1 MRTIRKILWVVAV
14 ILAIY
19 IGAYPVQYILHGSSF
34 GLLSMKGD
42 LLTSNSPWK
51 ICFYT
56 HLLTGGVAL
65 LIGWVQFSS
74 KLRSKSIKTH
84 RAIGKIY
91 LTSVMISSLTAIYI
105 GFYATGGII
114 TITGMVLIGCIWF
127 YTTLRGYLLI
137 MQGNLFGHQKMMI
150 YSYAAC
156 FGGVTLRF
164 WLPLSALILGD
175 FVKAYNIAAWMSWI
189 PNLAVAYFITRRI
202 KNPTAKIPTNQ

>member
-1 MRTIRKILWVVAV
+1 MRTVRKVLWVIAV

-19 IGAYPVQYILHGSSF
+19 IGVYPVQYLLHDSSF
-34 GLLSMKGD
+34 GLLPMKSD
-42 LLTSNSPWK
+42 LLTSNALWK
-51 ICFYT
+51 MCFYI
-56 HLLTGGVAL
+56 HLLTGGIAL
-65 LIGWVQFSS
+65 LIGWTQFSS
-74 KLRSKSIKTH
+74 KLRSKSIKAH
-84 RAIGKIY
+84 RVIGKIY

-137 MQGNLFGHQKMMI
+137 VKGNLFGHQKMMI

-164 WLPLSALILGD
+164 WLPLSSLILGD
-175 FVKAYNIAAWMSWI
+175 FVRAYNIAAWMSWV
-189 PNLAVAYFITRRI
+189 PNLIVAYFIV
-202 KNPTAKIPTNQ
+202 KGMEQKIRMVS

>member
-1 MRTIRKILWVVAV
+1 MVVAV

-19 IGAYPVQYILHGSSF
+19 IGVYPVQYLLNDSSF
-34 GLLSMKGD
+34 GLLPMKGD
-42 LLTSNSPWK
+42 LLTSNALWK

-65 LIGWVQFSS
+65 LIGWAQFSS

-84 RAIGKIY
+84 RAIGKVY
-91 LTSVMISSLTAIYI
+91 LASVMISSITAIYI

-127 YTTLRGYLLI
+127 YTTLKGYLLI
-137 MQGNLFGHQKMMI
+137 VGGDLLGHQKMMI

-164 WLPLSALILGD
+164 WLPLSALILGN
-175 FVKAYNIAAWMSWI
+175 FVQAYNIAAWMSWV
-189 PNLAVAYFITRRI
+189 PNLGVAYLIVRRI
-202 KNPTAKIPTNQ
+202 KTPTVKMPTNQ